1 MEFELKTT
9 ELRSDAKKILIKINV
24 ATILDVYGGP
34 GYVPGDN
41 KVSGTYELSGK
52 FKLYSIKLG
61 KSFIDNILIT
71 VLEME
76 CSVIPISPGTC
87 KNTL

>member
-1 MEFELKTT
+1 MIIWSSYRTLSWVEFELKTT

-41 KVSGTYELSGK
+41 KVSGTYELIIRK
-52 FKLYSIKLG
+52 I
-61 KSFIDNILIT
+61 
-71 VLEME
+71 
-76 CSVIPISPGTC
+76 
-87 KNTL
+87 

>member
-1 MEFELKTT
+1 MSVAEWTDIHGTHHWMIIWSSYRTLSWVEFELKTT

-41 KVSGTYELSGK
+41 KVSGTYELIIRK
-52 FKLYSIKLG
+52 I
-61 KSFIDNILIT
+61 
-71 VLEME
+71 
-76 CSVIPISPGTC
+76 
-87 KNTL
+87 

>member
-41 KVSGTYELSGK
+41 KVSGTYELIIRK
-52 FKLYSIKLG
+52 I
-61 KSFIDNILIT
+61 
-71 VLEME
+71 
-76 CSVIPISPGTC
+76 
-87 KNTL
+87 